1 MWPNESVTCTVGFKT
16 KLEVGPPTVATTTP
30 TAPVAVPGGTVATIC
45 VSLQLTTSA
54 FGPVAFAPAKKW
66 TVLLV
71 CDGPKPVP
79 VMVTVAPTGAIAG
92 DTAVTVGAPSTVSDP
107 F

>member
-1 MWPNESVTCTVGFKT
+1 VFKT
-16 KLEVGPPTVATTTP
+16 KLDVGPPTVATTTP
-30 TAPVAVPGGTVATIC
+30 TGPVVEPGGTVATIC

-66 TVLLV
+66 TVLLL

-79 VMVTVAPTGAIAG
+79 VIVTVAPTGAIAG
-92 DTAVTVGAPSTVSDP
+92 DTAVTVGAPSTVNDP
-107 F
+107 LAVALY